1 MNGYRALARAEPLD
15 YLPESTEACICVLVL
30 VFTMAA
36 NVPESP
42 VSGNT
47 FQSSRPYVDSD
58 EGAYVSK
65 LQRMKQSQSTMGD
78 ISFGVT
84 ADAENVWLLIV
95 LSPGVI
101 GFLAPMIELA
111 SFSALSLQRRTL
123 TDSRCFTDRPS
134 NANLAGLTS

>member
-1 MNGYRALARAEPLD
+1 MNGYRALARAESLN
-15 YLPESTEACICVLVL
+15 YRPESIEACIRVVVL

-36 NVPESP
+36 NVPEP
-42 VSGNT
+42 PATGNT

-84 ADAENVWLLIV
+84 ADAENACLLIV
-95 LSPGVI
+95 LSPGAI
-101 GFLAPMIELA
+101 GFLAPMIEWA
-111 SFSALSLQRRTL
+111 SFSALSLQPRTL